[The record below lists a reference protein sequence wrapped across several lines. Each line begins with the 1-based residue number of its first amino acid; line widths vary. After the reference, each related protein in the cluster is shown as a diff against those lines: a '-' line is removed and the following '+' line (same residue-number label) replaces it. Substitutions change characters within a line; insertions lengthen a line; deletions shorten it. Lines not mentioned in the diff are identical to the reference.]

1 MNEQQIIGVL
11 EARVVELQQ
20 SEQRY
25 RSIAYWLAGY
35 FHLHAVDSGLPVKM
49 PGDLVQWAADQTSPS
64 QL

>member
-1 MNEQQIIGVL
+1 MNEPQIIRVL

-20 SEQRY
+20 SERRY

>member
-1 MNEQQIIGVL
+1 MNEQQIIRVL

-35 FHLHAVDSGLPVKM
+35 FHFHAVNSGLPVKM

>member
-1 MNEQQIIGVL
+1 MHESLRIGIL

-35 FHLHAVDSGLPVKM
+35 FHRHAVESGLPVKM